1 MECLPAEK
9 VHTRVHKLIPLLLAL
24 TLTLSLPA
32 GAYYASNEDGA
43 NEPGGPMTSISVTT
57 EPVAEPELPSLGGL
71 TPDGNL
77 ALIDDILDGSY
88 YSSEEIGEGGKM
100 QFVTVETKSG
110 NVFYLV
116 IDHSTGD
123 VYFLNLVDES
133 DLLALL
139 EDEGYE
145 AECDCEVKCEAGAVN
160 TDCPVCRTD
169 LKGCKGEEPAPTP
182 TPTPAADS
190 EPEDDGGFNAAAIL
204 PIVLIL
210 LLIAGAVAAFLKF
223 RKRKPATSG
232 DTDLDDYEFPEDDE
246 EDEAK

>member
-1 MECLPAEK
+1 MK
-9 VHTRVHKLIPLLLAL
+9 IKLAPLLCAAA
-24 TLTLSLPA
+24 LTLSLAMPA
-32 GAYYASNEDGA
+32 GAYYASNEDGT

-57 EPVAEPELPSLGGL
+57 EPVAEPTLPSLGGL

-77 ALIDDILDGSY
+77 ALIDDILDGNY

-139 EDEGYE
+139 EDDGYE
-145 AECDCEVKCEAGAVN
+145 VECDCKVKCAPGEVN

-169 LKGCKGEEPAPTP
+169 LKGCKGEKPEPTP
-182 TPTPAADS
+182 TPTPVTTS
-190 EPEDDGGFNAAAIL
+190 EPEDDGGFNAAVIL
-204 PIVLIL
+204 PVVLIL

-223 RKRKPATSG
+223 RKKKPDTSG